1 MKNYIKELR
10 SKFKKYEIDGYVIP
24 KNDDYFTEYSKLN
37 RLEVISNF
45 SGSAGL
51 AIILKNKNYLFTDGR
66 YTIQSKIESGKNFK
80 IYGFE
85 KLINC
90 SLFKNL
96 TLGIDPKL
104 FTNTQIK
111 NYFLKHNKIKYVEK
125 NLIDEIKKQKE
136 HTSIPFFS
144 LDKNIVGESINS
156 KLNKITKYLKKNK
169 SDYIFISAPENVA
182 WTLNIRGG
190 DGPNSPIPN
199 SRLIVSKSKKI
210 LLISNLKKCKQLL
223 KNKIIKK
230 DEFLDVNTLPSKILH
245 LKGKNFIVDDKS
257 CSIFYENLIKSKFK
271 IIKREDPIY
280 LLKAIKN
287 KTEIKNMINAH
298 ILDGVA
304 LTKFLFWIKKINK
317 KKITEVEAAKKLENF
332 RKLNKNFLYPSFD
345 TIAGSGKNGA
355 IVHYRAKKEKC
366 RTINRND
373 IFLCDS
379 GGQYKYGTTDVTRT
393 ICFSKQKQNIKNI
406 FTKVL
411 KGHIA
416 VATTDIN
423 KDDTGKKIDKR
434 ARKFLNKSNLDYA
447 HGTGHGVGFF
457 LNVHEGPQSITKI
470 NTVKIREGMI
480 LSNEPGYY
488 KTNEYG
494 IRIENLVYVKKI
506 KKNLSFQN
514 LTMAPI
520 EKDLINFDL
529 LTIDEKNYLF
539 KYHLEV
545 YSKISKYLNPNER
558 KLVSYFYLA
567 FSKIQLGQLLLF
579 LTVWHNLLFF

>member
-1 MKNYIKELR
+1 MNNFIKILR
-10 SKFKKYEIDGYVIP
+10 GKFKIHKIDGYIIP
-24 KNDDYFTEYSKLN
+24 KNDEFFTEYSKIN
-37 RLEVISNF
+37 RLEIISNF

-51 AIILKNKNYLFTDGR
+51 AIVLKNKNYLFTDGR
-66 YTIQSKIESGKNFK
+66 YTLQSKIESGKNFK

-104 FTNTQIK
+104 FTYAQIK
-111 NYFLKHNKIKYVEK
+111 NFFLKYNRIKYIDK
-125 NLIDEIKKQKE
+125 NLIDEIKHQRE
-136 HTSIPFFS
+136 NNSIQFFS
-144 LDKNIVGESINS
+144 LDKSVVGEDMNS
-156 KLNKITKYLKKNK
+156 KIEKISKYLKKNK

-182 WTLNIRGG
+182 WILNIRGG
-190 DGPNSPIPN
+190 DSPNSPVPN
-199 SRLIVSKSKKI
+199 ARLIISKKKKI
-210 LLISNLKKCKQLL
+210 LLISNPNKCKKLL
-223 KNKIIKK
+223 MNKIIKK
-230 DEFLDVNTLPSKILH
+230 KEFLNINNFPKKILK
-245 LKGKNFIVDDKS
+245 LKGKNFIIDNKS
-257 CSIFYENLIKSKFK
+257 CSIFYESLINSKFK
-271 IIKREDPIY
+271 IVKKHDPTY

-287 KTEIKNMINAH
+287 KIEIENMINAH

-304 LTKFLFWIKKINK
+304 LTRFLYWIKNINK
-317 KKITEVEAAKKLENF
+317 KKITEVEAAKKLERF
-332 RKLNKNFLYPSFD
+332 RKINKSFLYPSFD

-355 IVHYRAKKEKC
+355 IVHYRAQKENCRIINKK
-366 RTINRND
+366 D

-416 VATTDIN
+416 VATTDLN

-434 ARKFLNKSNLDYA
+434 ARKFLNESNLDYA

-470 NTVKIREGMI
+470 NKVKIKEGMI

-494 IRIENLVYVKKI
+494 IRIENLIYVKRM
-506 KKNLSFQN
+506 KKNLFFEN
-514 LTMAPI
+514 LTMVPI
-520 EKDLINFDL
+520 EKDLINFNQ
-529 LTIDEKNYLF
+529 LTLSEKNYLF
-539 KYHLEV
+539 KYHFEV
-545 YSKISKYLNPNER
+545 YSKISKYLNVKER
-558 KLVSYFYLA
+558 RWLA
-567 FSKIQLGQLLLF
+567 SFI
-579 LTVWHNLLFF
+579 